1 MKYGFIGCGNMGGAV
16 ARAVCK
22 GAGAGDVLLANRTPA
37 KAQALAGELGCAC
50 GTNEQVASICDFI
63 FLGVK
68 PQMMADMLDE
78 LAPTLEARAESRP
91 FVLVSMAAGLSM
103 QQIRHM
109 AGSGYPIIRMMPN
122 TPVALGAGMIQYCCD
137 DVDPAQLQEWLA
149 AMQPAGRLDEVP
161 ETLIDAASAVSG
173 CGPAWVYQFIEA
185 LADGGVAAG
194 LPRAKAQEY
203 AAQMVLGSARMVL
216 ESGSHPGALKD
227 AVCSPGGSTIQ
238 GVRLLEERAFRGAV
252 TDAVLAAYEKTKEL
266 GK

>member
-109 AGSGYPIIRMMPN
+109 AGSGYPIIR
-122 TPVALGAGMIQYCCD
+122 GAGRRY
-137 DVDPAQLQEWLA
+137 DPVLLRRRGACPTA
-149 AMQPAGRLDEVP
+149 GMAGRH
-161 ETLIDAASAVSG
+161 AARR
-173 CGPAWVYQFIEA
+173 
-185 LADGGVAAG
+185 AAG
-194 LPRAKAQEY
+194 R
-203 AAQMVLGSARMVL
+203 SA
-216 ESGSHPGALKD
+216 
-227 AVCSPGGSTIQ
+227 
-238 GVRLLEERAFRGAV
+238 
-252 TDAVLAAYEKTKEL
+252 
-266 GK
+266 